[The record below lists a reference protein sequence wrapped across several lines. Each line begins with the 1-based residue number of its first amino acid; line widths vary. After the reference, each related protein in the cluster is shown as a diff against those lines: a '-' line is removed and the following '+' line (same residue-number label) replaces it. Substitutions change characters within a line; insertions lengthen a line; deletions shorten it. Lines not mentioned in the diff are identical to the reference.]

1 MAHHDAQS
9 PGPSADDDGSGVGAL
24 IELARTLVGTT
35 AGKTV
40 ILASTDGSL
49 AGSAGARRLAS
60 HLPAG
65 YHVGA
70 VIALDAIGRRGPL
83 RLRIDSDTV
92 RQPAAGLVHGLRSAL
107 TGTRTA

>member
-1 MAHHDAQS
+1 MRAAAGSRSQNVVAIEPGASREAILLMAHHDAQS

-60 HLPAG
+60 HLP
-65 YHVGA
+65 
-70 VIALDAIGRRGPL
+70 
-83 RLRIDSDTV
+83 
-92 RQPAAGLVHGLRSAL
+92 PATTSA
-107 TGTRTA
+107 R

>member
-9 PGPSADDDGSGVGAL
+9 PGPSADDNGSGVGTL

-49 AGSAGARRLAS
+49 AGSSGARRLAA
-60 HLPAG
+60 HLPC
-65 YHVGA
+65 
-70 VIALDAIGRRGPL
+70 
-83 RLRIDSDTV
+83 RL
-92 RQPAAGLVHGLRSAL
+92 PRSA
-107 TGTRTA
+107 R